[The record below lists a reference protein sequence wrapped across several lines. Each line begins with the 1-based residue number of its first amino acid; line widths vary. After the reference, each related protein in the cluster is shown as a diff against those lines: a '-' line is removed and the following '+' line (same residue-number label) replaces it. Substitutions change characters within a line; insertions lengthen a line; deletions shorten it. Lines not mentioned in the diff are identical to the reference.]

1 MFLPAVVAMF
11 ALAQAP
17 QPFELK
23 DGDRIVW
30 LGGTLVEREQ
40 RYGYWETA
48 LLAANADKRIT
59 VRNLGWS
66 GDTVHGEARGRF
78 DYDKPQVCFK
88 QLIDQ
93 TLALKPTVIF
103 ICYGTNE
110 SFEGKDG
117 LPKFEKGLE
126 KLLDALK
133 PANARSVLF
142 TPPPFETNLRFPDA
156 TQRNEVLQSYADV
169 VRKVATDRKLFCAD
183 LYAALS
189 RQFDQYARLRQ
200 AQVVRDDERLTDNG
214 MHLTDDGYRVTAISF
229 LQSLNVIG
237 ELPWCLT
244 GIELPTAFKQ
254 LEKNLEPL
262 RQAVVAKNE
271 LFFHRWRPQNETY
284 LFGFRKHEQGRN
296 AKEVAEFDP
305 LVAKAGEEIDKLRKA
320 LRR

>member
-1 MFLPAVVAMF
+1 MLLTAVLI
-11 ALAQAP
+11 ALAQPPASK
-17 QPFELK
+17 PFEFK
-23 DGDRIVW
+23 DGDRVVW
-30 LGGTLVEREQ
+30 LGSTLVEREQ

-78 DYDKPQVCFK
+78 DFNNPEKCFR
-88 QLIDQ
+88 QIVDQ
-93 TLALKPTVIF
+93 TLELKPTVIF
-103 ICYGTNE
+103 ISYGTNE

-133 PANARSVLF
+133 PANARVVLF
-142 TPPPFETNLRFPDA
+142 TPLPFETHERFPGA
-156 TQRNEVLQSYADV
+156 KARNEVLNDYAEV
-169 VRKVATDRKLFCAD
+169 IRKMGTARAITVAD
-183 LYAALS
+183 LFSHAANEFKFL
-189 RQFDQYARLRQ
+189 DD
-200 AQVVRDDERLTDNG
+200 VRRDKLLEDEPLTVNG
-214 MHLTDDGYRVTAISF
+214 MHLMDIGYAILTADF
-229 LQSLNVIG
+229 LRSLG
-237 ELPWCLT
+237 HSLP
-244 GIELPTAFKQ
+244 GKSEA
-254 LEKNLEPL
+254 LEAL

-284 LFGFRKHEQGRN
+284 LFGFRKHEQGKN

-305 LVAKAGEEIDKLRKA
+305 LVAKAEEEIDKLRKA